1 MSEEQTNPHDESEQE
16 ANHTTHNAEPVIR
29 SERHE
34 QAHSS
39 GFHDHNDHSIHAP
52 HSAKTG
58 TDWAHRLYHA
68 RQHALAQISRVAHAP
83 AWSRASQITLTRE
96 RAYHDGHLTHPAF
109 VSIAILTFAAFLS
122 NFTQLQLTSALPSID
137 KEFGIPL
144 VTGQWMTSIF
154 QLVMGVMV
162 PLTAF
167 FTQRFSTR
175 QIVISSMALF
185 TIGSVI
191 CWLSPLFPLEIVGRV
206 LEAMGGG
213 VMWPVLQIVVFSTIP
228 ITHRGQA
235 MGTVGIA
242 MAVAPAIGPTIGG
255 WQTDVNGWRSIFLTL
270 AIIGATTMVL
280 CVFLLRN
287 FMEKNA
293 SIHADFFSAGLSTL
307 GMGGLL
313 YGFTNIEAYPLTSP
327 VCWAPMLLGLVTS
340 IWFVVRQLR
349 QAVPLL
355 NLRVLKN
362 RAFTTGTVIAS
373 LSYFAFSSI
382 ILMLSQYIQNDRG
395 YSATMAGLI
404 ILPGAFG
411 TIISQFF
418 SGRFL
423 DRLGARPVAIFG
435 TGMLLIGT
443 IMMSF
448 ISDNTNVWW
457 ISISQFVRQ
466 IGMGATL
473 MPITTWAL
481 NSLSREDMSD
491 GSATTNTIR
500 QIAGAIGSPVLIVT
514 LTSLTVWRHSQGFG
528 QASANIWAT
537 RMTLIISASIC
548 AVMFLLAV
556 FGVKGAGAG
565 HIHTITLDQL
575 RRQRKQ
581 QEAA

>member
-1 MSEEQTNPHDESEQE
+1 MSEEQTNPNDESENE
-16 ANHTTHNAEPVIR
+16 AHTSEPIIR
-29 SERHE
+29 SERHA
-34 QAHSS
+34 QTHST
-39 GFHDHNDHSIHAP
+39 GFHDPNDHSIHAQ
-52 HSAKTG
+52 HNEKAG

-68 RQHALAQISRVAHAP
+68 RQQARAQIARVTHAP
-83 AWSRASQITLTRE
+83 AWSRAAHITLTRE

-137 KEFGIPL
+137 REFSIPL

-175 QIVISSMALF
+175 QIVISCMALF
-185 TIGSVI
+185 TLGSLV
-191 CWLSPLFPLEIVGRV
+191 CWLSPIFPLEIVGRV
-206 LEAMGGG
+206 LQAMGGG

-270 AIIGATTMVL
+270 AIIGAATML
-280 CVFLLRN
+280 LSIFLLRN

-340 IWFVVRQLR
+340 IWFVVRQVR
-349 QAVPLL
+349 QTVPLL

-418 SGRFL
+418 SGRLL

-481 NSLSREDMSD
+481 NSLSHEDMSD

-514 LTSLTVWRHSQGFG
+514 LTSLTVWRHSQGFT
-528 QASANIWAT
+528 QAAANIWAT
-537 RMTLIISASIC
+537 RMTLIISAAIC
-548 AVMFLLAV
+548 SVMFLLSV